1 MAAAASNSDRD
12 VVTAGVAVIGNEIL
26 SGSVQDENI
35 AYIARGLNDIG
46 IRLREVRVVPDV
58 HQEIADA
65 VNALRAKYDYVFTT
79 GGIGPTHDDITA
91 EAIGLAFDRKVEYH
105 PEAFRRLEEFY
116 AQRGQEF
123 TESRKRMTLA
133 PEGAELV
140 NNEVMIAPGLKIDNV
155 FVLAGVPRIAH
166 AMFEAA
172 KSHLHGGSVIQS
184 RSITTN
190 LAEGDL
196 AAALEAIQNKY
207 PESDLGSYPFYHAPR
222 GSGVKLVAR
231 ATDTDL
237 LTKIGDEIRTMIAQ
251 LGGDVLE
258 DDRSW

>member
-1 MAAAASNSDRD
+1 MAAAPSESEDL
-12 VVTAGVAVIGNEIL
+12 VVTAAIAVIGNEIL

-35 AYIARGLNDIG
+35 AYIARGLNQIG

-91 EAIGLAFDRKVEYH
+91 EAVGLAFGRKVGYH
-105 PEAFRRLEEFY
+105 PEAFKRLEAFY
-116 AQRGQEF
+116 AQRGQDF
-123 TESRKRMTLA
+123 TDARKRMTLA

-140 NNEVMIAPGLKIDNV
+140 NNEVMIAPGLKIENV

-166 AMFEAA
+166 AMFDAA
-172 KSHLHGGSVIQS
+172 KPMLKGGRIMQSRAISTHLTEGEMAAPLEVIQN
-184 RSITTN
+184 RFP
-190 LAEGDL
+190 A
-196 AAALEAIQNKY
+196 
-207 PESDLGSYPFYHAPR
+207 SDIGSYPFYNTSR

-231 ATDTDL
+231 ATDTAM
-237 LTKIGDEIRTMIAQ
+237 LTEIGDEIRAMIAK
-251 LGGDVLE
+251 LGGEVIE